1 MIKLSMESQLVKMK
15 TNWKYPLTAVIV
27 IILAV
32 IFVMPLFA
40 GPGETDDP
48 LVSLSYLQTV
58 SRLGE
63 IQLRKNE
70 EFPMESGMVFILVD
84 GKAELRGVGDY
95 VVIDLTIGKSYK
107 RGNKVTENHLFVVT
121 GGSDV
126 NLVARKDVKVL
137 INGGDANPLRHGM

>member
-1 MIKLSMESQLVKMK
+1 MVKMK

-32 IFVMPLFA
+32 AILVPLFA

-63 IQLRKNE
+63 VQLRQNE
-70 EFPMESGMVFILVD
+70 EFPLESGMVFILID

-95 VVIDLTIGKSYK
+95 IVIDLTNGKSHK
-107 RGNKVTENHLFVVT
+107 RGKNVSENHLYVVT
-121 GGSDV
+121 GGSDI
-126 NLVARKDVKVL
+126 NLVARKDIRIL

>member
-1 MIKLSMESQLVKMK
+1 MNMK

-48 LVSLSYLQTV
+48 LVSLSYLQSV

-63 IQLRKNE
+63 IQLRQNE
-70 EFPMESGMVFILVD
+70 EFPLESGMVFILVD
-84 GKAELRGVGDY
+84 GKAELRGVGNY

-107 RGNKVTENHLFVVT
+107 RGDKITENHLFVVT

-126 NLVARKDVKVL
+126 NLVARNDVKVL
-137 INGGDANPLRHGM
+137 INGQDANPLRHGM

>member
-1 MIKLSMESQLVKMK
+1 MK
-15 TNWKYPLTAVIV
+15 TNWKYPFIAMIV

-32 IFVMPLFA
+32 IFVMPLIA

-63 IQLRKNE
+63 IQLRQNE

-95 VVIDLTIGKSYK
+95 VLIDLTIGKSYK
-107 RGNKVTENHLFVVT
+107 RGNKVTENHLCVVT

-126 NLVARKDVKVL
+126 NLVARKDVKIL